1 MGDYPRKIAKG
12 ILWIIWWGLKGS
24 ILVGIIT
31 KRIKDKKKR
40 DLIVIA
46 FDIAVILVFIWWA
59 FNERYEY
66 VQGYTDTLDTI
77 CSKYVLDFC
86 PTWGKMKNM
95 SLDDIAKYNTGTE
108 FPNLS
113 IKYPNISKGY
123 CDSNGS
129 GCFY

>member
-1 MGDYPRKIAKG
+1 
-12 ILWIIWWGLKGS
+12 
-24 ILVGIIT
+24 
-31 KRIKDKKKR
+31 
-40 DLIVIA
+40 LIVIA